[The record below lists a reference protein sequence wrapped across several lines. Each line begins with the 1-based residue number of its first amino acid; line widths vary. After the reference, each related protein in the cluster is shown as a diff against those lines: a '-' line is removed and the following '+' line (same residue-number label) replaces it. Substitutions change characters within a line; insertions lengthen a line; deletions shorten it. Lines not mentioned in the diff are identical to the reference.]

1 MPYPNYHSA
10 RVRDPADFEEGS
22 FRTIRL
28 PKSDPGKPDVFAIIG
43 RLKGEKTTTIQAYRF
58 PKDQFTPAEAKA
70 WLKAN
75 GVTDYSFEEA
85 AAAQNKIHDALLQ
98 TLDRKVGSFYLT
110 VESFAAS
117 VDKWN
122 GIPLIFAK
130 DHPDQVKLTKDLLS
144 EIEKIGGRLVGA
156 AADAR
161 VETTGHPRLMGQ
173 LDFDD
178 EEADKLWEDG
188 RLSLST
194 AFSCNLDDN
203 RRTVGPIEP
212 NHILL
217 FEETA
222 KDRPGDPGT
231 FILNKKQGTAGEEEG
246 IELIDKLKR
255 WVARLISNQER
266 SADGETSEGN
276 GETTMNEKEYEQKLA
291 SAAKETEELNH
302 KLASKDAEVGN
313 LREAIKTKDVEI
325 AKVQGELAAFNAKLA
340 DEKWVAKKAICAPG
354 RVHGDKE
361 KETRTLYE
369 NDKDAFYAQVLSDQ
383 LLGFKQKSG
392 TSEEGLTF
400 TAGSGAKTDVDAEF
414 AKLGVPMIEI
424 LDKRA
429 RRE

>member
-28 PKSDPGKPDVFAIIG
+28 PKSKAENPDVFAIIG
-43 RLKGEKTTTIQAYRF
+43 RLKGETTTTIQAYRF
-58 PKDQFTPAEAKA
+58 PKDQFTPAEAKT
-70 WLKAN
+70 WLKDN

-85 AAAQNKIHDALLQ
+85 AQAQNKLHDALMQ
-98 TLDRKVGSFYLT
+98 TLDRWVNKTYLAAD
-110 VESFAAS
+110 SFAAS

-130 DHPDQVKLTKDLLS
+130 DHPDQIRLTKDLLK

-156 AADAR
+156 VADAR

-178 EEADKLWEDG
+178 AEADKLWQEG

-194 AFSCNLDDN
+194 AFSCNFDEN
-203 RRTVGPIEP
+203 RRTVGPVEP

-217 FEETA
+217 FEETP
-222 KDRPGDPGT
+222 KDQPGDPGT
-231 FILNKKQGTAGEEEG
+231 FILNKKQGTGEEEG

-255 WVARLISNQER
+255 WVARLISNQGR

-313 LREAIKTKDVEI
+313 LRDAIKAKDAEI
-325 AKVQGELAAFNAKLA
+325 AKVQGELAEFRAKQA
-340 DEKWVAKKAICAPG
+340 DERWAAMKAKCPPG
-354 RVHGDKE
+354 LVHADKE
-361 KETRTLYE
+361 KETRALYE
-369 NDKDAFYAQVLSDQ
+369 GDKDAFYEKLLS
-383 LLGFKQKSG
+383 FKQKAG
-392 TSEEGLTF
+392 TREEGVAF
-400 TAGSGAKTDVDAEF
+400 TAGSGTKPDVDAEF
-414 AKLGVPMIEI
+414 AKMGVPSVEI

-429 RRE
+429 RSE